1 MVLTY
6 IAALI
11 CSVIVFFYFK
21 EDHILS
27 PLKFAYFLNIA
38 YFFLPVTL
46 TEILRFGDGELS
58 IVFPSLYDE
67 ETGITILVIYLYS
80 MLCMVILRFL
90 FRKFNFS
97 NIDNIESNEKDD
109 KRHAVASSLLIVAA
123 IGFIALAILSVGL
136 DAYRTYA
143 IDPTIGG
150 DAVAQSF
157 KSQGEYMLSL
167 FSIPVINYLYR
178 RKKSKIFLIAFLG
191 MISAFSALGGARKF
205 LLLPFIFLML
215 LISSRQRKS
224 SWLPVV
230 SVLVALGF
238 ILSIVQNIR
247 SGLGANA
254 SLGSIISS
262 LFEQFVY
269 AYVVPSGLIYF
280 HGEHIA
286 NTDFSLLSFLALLIV
301 NPILYVIPRFLL
313 PDKDTF
319 LLENEQNSLLDYNT
333 VGGSSYIFYFLSSSY
348 GCLFLAIPII
358 LLMICGLFA
367 LNQSK
372 NSKFF
377 FLIYLGS
384 LINSFGFMVN
394 LGYVIPIKTLISQ
407 VLINVF
413 IYWILYKV
421 LFSRADLDTE
431 PIELETDY
439 RS

>member
-1 MVLTY
+1 MILTY
-6 IAALI
+6 IVALI
-11 CSVIVFFYFK
+11 CSAIVFFYFK

-38 YFFLPVTL
+38 YFFVPVTL
-46 TEILRFGDGELS
+46 TEILRFGDGDLS

-90 FRKFNFS
+90 FRKLNFS

-109 KRHAVASSLLIVAA
+109 QRHAAASSFMLVAA
-123 IGFIALAILSVGL
+123 LVFIALAILRVGL

-150 DAVAQSF
+150 DVVAQSF

-167 FSIPVINYLYR
+167 FSIPVISYLYR
-178 RKKSKIFLIAFLG
+178 RKKSRIFLIAFLG
-191 MISAFSALGGARKF
+191 VISAFSALGGARKF

-224 SWLPVV
+224 SWLPVI
-230 SVLVALGF
+230 SVLLVLGF

-254 SLGSIISS
+254 TLGSIISS
-262 LFEQFVY
+262 LLEQFIY

-280 HGEHIA
+280 HGEQIA
-286 NTDFSLLSFLALLIV
+286 NTEFSLLSFLSLLIV
-301 NPILYVIPRFLL
+301 NPLLYVIPRFLL

-319 LLENEQNSLLDYNT
+319 LLESEKNSLLDYEN
-333 VGGSSYIFYFLSSSY
+333 VGGNSYIFYFLSSSY
-348 GCLFLAIPII
+348 ASLFLAIPII
-358 LLMICGLFA
+358 LLIICALFA
-367 LNQSK
+367 LNQVKS
-372 NSKFF
+372 SKFF
-377 FLIYLGS
+377 FLVYLGG

-394 LGYVIPIKTLISQ
+394 LGYVVPMKTLISQ
-407 VLINVF
+407 VLLNVF
-413 IYWILYKV
+413 IYWVLYKV
-421 LFSRADLDTE
+421 LFSRIDLDPE
-431 PIELETDY
+431 PTELETDY
-439 RS
+439 FS

>member
-11 CSVIVFFYFK
+11 CSAIVFFYFK

-97 NIDNIESNEKDD
+97 TIYNIESNEKDD
-109 KRHAVASSLLIVAA
+109 QRHAAASSVLIVAA

-150 DAVAQSF
+150 DVVAQSF

-167 FSIPVINYLYR
+167 FSIPIINYLYT
-178 RKKSKIFLIAFLG
+178 RKKNKIFLIAFLG

-205 LLLPFIFLML
+205 LLLPFIFLTL

-224 SWLPVV
+224 SWLPII
-230 SVLVALGF
+230 SVLVSLGF

-280 HGEHIA
+280 HGEQIA
-286 NTDFSLLSFLALLIV
+286 NTDFSLLSFLSLLIV

-358 LLMICGLFA
+358 LLMICGLFT